1 MLGQK
6 PSYAGLSEKHSKLM
20 HYNMHL
26 NNKIM
31 IERMQQGYNAKPHVP
46 GLKFLYH
53 KMSTTKPTANKFV
66 SLIKHSQV

>member
-1 MLGQK
+1 
-6 PSYAGLSEKHSKLM
+6 M
-20 HYNMHL
+20 HQGFT
-26 NNKIM
+26 NNV
-31 IERMQQGYNAKPHVP
+31 RPHIQ